1 MEMRFEPMTGEPINP
16 QPQENAAQETGANT
30 QEQTADAAQDVNAGT
45 QDVSAGTQ
53 DVNAGTQ
60 DVSADNG
67 QPPYMPQTPADAP
80 KNKNW
85 IKGIAIAGGAAV
97 VVIVTAVAV
106 KNAMIGKG
114 GKVLLATANT
124 FKDTPTIIKESNLD
138 SAAKLLAKGK
148 YTVNASFDVS
158 GDGFEGK
165 LVSTSKENQLSGK
178 LVI

>member
-1 MEMRFEPMTGEPINP
+1 MEMRFDPMTGEPINP

-53 DVNAGTQ
+53 DASAGTQDVNAGTQ
-60 DVSADNG
+60 DVNAGNG

-114 GKVLLATANT
+114 
-124 FKDTPTIIKESNLD
+124 
-138 SAAKLLAKGK
+138 
-148 YTVNASFDVS
+148 
-158 GDGFEGK
+158 
-165 LVSTSKENQLSGK
+165 
-178 LVI
+178 

>member
-1 MEMRFEPMTGEPINP
+1 MEMRFDPMTGEPINP

-53 DVNAGTQ
+53 DASAGTQDVNAGTQ
-60 DVSADNG
+60 DVNAGNG

-97 VVIVTAVAV
+97 VVIVAAVAV

-158 GDGFEGK
+158 
-165 LVSTSKENQLSGK
+165 SSSISILSNT
-178 LVI
+178 